1 MSKRDEFITAINIFR
16 SASQSITAEQRKG
29 LLQQA
34 VQQHGLTTD
43 EADQILKASGLV
55 VGESLN
61 YFEILG
67 LHLEELQN
75 QSETSITTRVDEAHK
90 KYYAESL
97 QAGGLP
103 RPDGRT
109 QEQWRTVLNQARDV
123 LKDPQKRVKH
133 ITSLQS
139 IGGTVDFP
147 SDGIRSIFKFPN
159 GDEAT
164 NITQLAT
171 LMEKNHLDAVEILY
185 SGDLEQSLS
194 EAGEM
199 NFANAAGAIISKFPN
214 NHDVGFLAMVQ
225 ILQGKLRFQRQGNE
239 AETPHE
245 IACLIDQNW
254 EQAKELLYKGFLDLW
269 FEHTKQPQFA
279 DAAKNIISRY
289 DTDRDIGLEEFVQ
302 YLNPKVERPKLET
315 SHTHINF
322 GEVHAETRKIRH
334 FEIKN
339 VNRGFLYGNVELTD
353 KISGL
358 QISPT
363 NIRGDTV
370 VIVELDTSLLT
381 SNKTH
386 QTSLIINTSGG
397 NLTVPISCNVG
408 ARTVET
414 LPNNYIVDYIDVN
427 ARDNDG
433 ATPLHRAVSETNTHQ
448 TLKLLQN
455 GADINARDNKGDT
468 PLHWSVRAQTLKT
481 LVVLLQHGAD
491 INAINN
497 NGATPLRPGYDGDTP
512 LHWAAL
518 ANSPEAI
525 YVLLQNGIDINVK
538 KRNHDTPLH
547 CAVERCNAAE
557 DVLETVLVL
566 LQNGANINAK
576 GMNGQTPLCRLAFY
590 VRSRSETVQKK
601 FYETMR
607 FLLEN
612 GADPNAPMDSVACSR
627 DYKTMLLLL
636 KNGADANIKY
646 LDGQTPLHRV
656 AMADVDQGL
665 YGEFDVDKSLTMLH
679 TNIRETVIVLLKN
692 GADVNAKDNS
702 GNTSLHLAAD
712 KGLYEMVAV
721 LLENGADFNAKGNF
735 GKIPLYQAASAN
747 ANLTRYSSDYKINQ
761 IRSKGAQETLA
772 VLLNSVSDVN
782 IKYDGSY
789 TPLHCAAWGNAH
801 EKVKVFLQKG
811 ANINVKDN
819 SGKTPLHWAASASE
833 NNAYKAV
840 EILLQSSADVNAK
853 DNNGDTPLGL
863 AARARS
869 YSTAKVLRSYG
880 GRKRW
885 LW

>member
-1 MSKRDEFITAINIFR
+1 MSKRDEFIAAINILR
-16 SASQSITAEQRKG
+16 AASQSITAELRKG

-34 VQQHGLTTD
+34 VQQHGLSID

-55 VGESLN
+55 VGESIN
-61 YFEILG
+61 YIEVLG
-67 LHLEELQN
+67 LSIEELQN
-75 QSETSITTRVDEAHK
+75 QDETAIAISIDVVHN
-90 KYYAESL
+90 KYYTESL

-109 QEQWRTVLNQARDV
+109 QEQWRNVLNQARDT
-123 LKDPQKRVKH
+123 LKDPQKRVEH

-194 EAGEM
+194 EADEM

-214 NHDVGFLAMVQ
+214 NHDVGFLVMVQ

-254 EQAKELLYKGFLDLW
+254 EQAKELLYNGFLDLW
-269 FEHTKQPQFA
+269 LEHTKQPQFA

-302 YLNPKVERPKLET
+302 YLNPKIERPKLET

-322 GEVHAETRKIRH
+322 GEVHAETRKIMH

-455 GADINARDNKGDT
+455 GADINAKDNKGDT

-547 CAVERCNAAE
+547 CAMERCNAAE
-557 DVLETVLVL
+557 DVRETVLVL
-566 LQNGANINAK
+566 LQNGANINAR
-576 GMNGQTPLCRLAFY
+576 GMNGQTPLCRVAKFA
-590 VRSRSETVQKK
+590 RTNNETEQKK
-601 FYETMR
+601 QQQMMT
-607 FLLEN
+607 FLLGN
-612 GADPNAPMDSVACSR
+612 GADPNAPMRSMAYSR
-627 DYKTMLLLL
+627 DQKTMSVLLQ
-636 KNGADANIKY
+636 NGADANIKD
-646 LDGQTPLHRV
+646 LINQTPLHWV
-656 AMADVDQGL
+656 AMTDVDQGL
-665 YGEFDVDKSLTMLH
+665 YGEFDVDKSMTMIH

-702 GNTSLHLAAD
+702 GDTPLHLAAD

-721 LLENGADFNAKGNF
+721 LL
-735 GKIPLYQAASAN
+735 GK
-747 ANLTRYSSDYKINQ
+747 
-761 IRSKGAQETLA
+761 RS
-772 VLLNSVSDVN
+772 
-782 IKYDGSY
+782 
-789 TPLHCAAWGNAH
+789 
-801 EKVKVFLQKG
+801 
-811 ANINVKDN
+811 
-819 SGKTPLHWAASASE
+819 
-833 NNAYKAV
+833 
-840 EILLQSSADVNAK
+840 
-853 DNNGDTPLGL
+853 
-863 AARARS
+863 
-869 YSTAKVLRSYG
+869 
-880 GRKRW
+880 
-885 LW
+885 

>member
-1 MSKRDEFITAINIFR
+1 M
-16 SASQSITAEQRKG
+16 
-29 LLQQA
+29 
-34 VQQHGLTTD
+34 
-43 EADQILKASGLV
+43 
-55 VGESLN
+55 
-61 YFEILG
+61 
-67 LHLEELQN
+67 
-75 QSETSITTRVDEAHK
+75 
-90 KYYAESL
+90 
-97 QAGGLP
+97 
-103 RPDGRT
+103 
-109 QEQWRTVLNQARDV
+109 NQARDV

-433 ATPLHRAVSETNTHQ
+433 ATPLHRAVSENNTHQ
-448 TLKLLQN
+448 TQMMIQK
-455 GADINARDNKGDT
+455 GADINAMDNKGDT
-468 PLHWSVRAQTLKT
+468 PLHWAARAKSLET
-481 LVVLLQHGAD
+481 LVVLLQNGAD
-491 INAINN
+491 VNAINYN
-497 NGATPLRPGYDGDTP
+497 SVTPFHPDNDGN
-512 LHWAAL
+512 LLVHWAAR
-518 ANSPEAI
+518 AKSPETLM
-525 YVLLQNGIDINVK
+525 VLLQNGIDINMK
-538 KRNHDTPLH
+538 NRNRDTPLH
-547 CAVERCNAAE
+547 CAVESGNSVE
-557 DVLETVLVL
+557 DIRETVLVL
-566 LQNGANINAK
+566 LRNGADINAA
-576 GMNGQTPLCRLAFY
+576 GMNGQTLLHRLA
-590 VRSRSETVQKK
+590 RSISTRNETVQKK
-601 FYETMR
+601 QYEIMT

-612 GADPNAPMDSVACSR
+612 GADPNAPMHSVVYSH
-627 DYKTMLLLL
+627 DYQTMSFLLE
-636 KNGADANIKY
+636 NGADANASISR
-646 LDGQTPLHRV
+646 DGTTLLHWV
-656 AMADVDQGL
+656 AMADVYKGL
-665 YGEFDVDKSLTMLH
+665 SADLDVDEYLMHRNEKIRQTVMMLL
-679 TNIRETVIVLLKN
+679 RS
-692 GADVNAKDNS
+692 GADVNAKNVS
-702 GNTSLHLAAD
+702 GETPLHWAAD
-712 KGLYEMVAV
+712 KGVYEMVTV